1 MFGITLLYLRSTI
14 KKRTQSATLITWACV
29 IFQAANTVVQDLEVE
44 LMKTQSDLD
53 AAKRDNEALND
64 TKQCLKA
71 KLNDCSKK
79 LVNTVSKYEE
89 KSKALD
95 ALEQKYNELEK
106 V

>member
-1 MFGITLLYLRSTI
+1 M
-14 KKRTQSATLITWACV
+14 
-29 IFQAANTVVQDLEVE
+29 VQDLEVE
-44 LMKTQSDLD
+44 LMKTQSNLD
-53 AAKRDNEALND
+53 AANRDNEALND

-106 V
+106 VILPFIGGE